1 MSSII
6 DLSVIEEYPIE
17 DFVKGKDSEEE
28 EKNEETY
35 VFFTSILRVSRVV
48 YTTVPVEYPDTSPEG
63 VATVYNITSWKNYVD
78 VFSDIINNT
87 KEAKSYFLYLAV
99 KESVCTFKRDNV
111 SCEGGLR
118 IGKITDYQTSITSY
132 FIGCNKYQKKMKNSI
147 DLLELNQQKLMLRY
161 YKIYLWQYK
170 YMPHVDNGNVIR
182 GEIIQKSCPVCFIKF
197 IPDNIIDCP
206 FVALVCVGVHNHPA
220 SAPERTPTTIK
231 SNLQSLIEQAIHED
245 IIVTSRSYFQET
257 CLKFICVYYN
267 ISNSNYDLVNYVC
280 KIDLYNDNQII
291 IICMLTEQAKKLITL
306 EWFQIDVS
314 FKRVKFRH
322 IHGQGIG
329 CILADLDAP
338 YILASLNE
346 HITKIDSEIWRKSGF
361 NTNNAEAAHALV
373 NREGKQLSLISAI
386 IRVRGKKYDK
396 HCYKTI
402 DVHNKMGVPYTHQN
416 KSEIKLMQQAITRKA
431 GKSYIAKD
439 SSFYASLHAEFTP
452 QSLQMESE
460 TSNSNTTIEYDVLS
474 HKEKSENIKI
484 VDISA
489 FTDFLKEV
497 RRLSRWRC
505 TTAYC
510 IR

>member
-17 DFVKGKDSEEE
+17 DFVKGSKDSEEE

-132 FIGCNKYQKKMKNSI
+132 FIG
-147 DLLELNQQKLMLRY
+147 
-161 YKIYLWQYK
+161 

-231 SNLQSLIEQAIHED
+231 RDLSEIHMYLNNIDKLRYLIGKAYKTLHPFGQGVIG
-245 IIVTSRSYFQET
+245 
-257 CLKFICVYYN
+257 VYYN

-280 KIDLYNDNQII
+280 KIAEGYCRLFLSLFQII
-291 IICMLTEQAKKLITL
+291 HEVAGQHIQ
-306 EWFQIDVS
+306 
-314 FKRVKFRH
+314 FRH

-431 GKSYIAKD
+431 GKMTNVQK
-439 SSFYASLHAEFTP
+439 
-452 QSLQMESE
+452 
-460 TSNSNTTIEYDVLS
+460 
-474 HKEKSENIKI
+474 K
-484 VDISA
+484 
-489 FTDFLKEV
+489 
-497 RRLSRWRC
+497 
-505 TTAYC
+505 
-510 IR
+510 